1 MLIIYI
7 HLNNGSI
14 MNWFSNIKFVRK
26 IQGGFAFLAA
36 ICVVIALISYL
47 QLNRM
52 LKVKDQ
58 IFNEYITPQEQ
69 ISNVYSNYQQIQYI
83 MMQFSMP
90 AFANKFNENAKE
102 YNNLKASI
110 DTSIALLLETKIDTS
125 INPEI
130 KKVKSVWSQYKSLVA
145 DAILSASATKSYD
158 MAADIATSS
167 GEEVGVKLLNKF
179 EDIHKRLTEKGDELN
194 LTVKSSVDN
203 SVMYLFIFS
212 IFGTLIFI
220 LAVFYLAPAI
230 AKPLERLKQVVKEF
244 ALGNYDVVINYNT
257 KDEVG
262 ELAESL
268 KVLQSA
274 QVDKI
279 YAAQQIAAGKIS
291 KVPLASDK
299 DTLAIAFNKEAET
312 IEELIV
318 EADKL
323 IKANK
328 EGNLTLRGNASK
340 FEGEWG
346 KLIEGINSIL
356 DAVLAPI
363 YASADVLKV
372 MANGNFTKKI
382 EGNFKGDH
390 QLIKDNINTVI
401 SSLSDALR
409 KVSQTV
415 LSTAS
420 ASNQISASVEEMA
433 AGASEQTQQISE
445 IASSIEQM
453 TKTILDNTKNASLA
467 AETAKGSGEKAQ
479 QGGQVVEDTIK
490 GMMRIADVVKKSA
503 ETVEALGKS
512 SDAIGEIIQ
521 VIDDIADQTNLL
533 ALNAAIE
540 AARAGEQGRGFAVV
554 ADEVRKLAERT
565 TKATKEIAGMIKHI
579 QQDTIE
585 AVSAMKKGKLEVD
598 AGKELANKAGEV
610 LNDIIEG
617 AQKVSDVAVLVAAAS
632 EEQSATA
639 EEISQNIES
648 ISNVTSQS
656 ASGSQQIAR
665 SAEELSNLT
674 QSLERLIS
682 HFKIDEVKVTDGK
695 NGKALVGYEVN

>member
-1 MLIIYI
+1 M
-7 HLNNGSI
+7 
-14 MNWFSNIKFVRK
+14 
-26 IQGGFAFLAA
+26 
-36 ICVVIALISYL
+36 
-47 QLNRM
+47 
-52 LKVKDQ
+52 
-58 IFNEYITPQEQ
+58 FNE
-69 ISNVYSNYQQIQYI
+69 V
-83 MMQFSMP
+83 
-90 AFANKFNENAKE
+90 
-102 YNNLKASI
+102 
-110 DTSIALLLETKIDTS
+110 
-125 INPEI
+125 
-130 KKVKSVWSQYKSLVA
+130 
-145 DAILSASATKSYD
+145 
-158 MAADIATSS
+158 
-167 GEEVGVKLLNKF
+167 
-179 EDIHKRLTEKGDELN
+179 H
-194 LTVKSSVDN
+194 
-203 SVMYLFIFS
+203 
-212 IFGTLIFI
+212 
-220 LAVFYLAPAI
+220 
-230 AKPLERLKQVVKEF
+230 
-244 ALGNYDVVINYNT
+244 
-257 KDEVG
+257 
-262 ELAESL
+262 
-268 KVLQSA
+268 
-274 QVDKI
+274 
-279 YAAQQIAAGKIS
+279 AGKIS

-312 IEELIV
+312 IEELLI

-328 EGNLTLRGNASK
+328 EGNLTLRGDASK

-372 MANGNFTKKI
+372 MANGNFTKEI

-445 IASSIEQM
+445 IAGSIEQM
-453 TKTILDNTKNASLA
+453 TKTIFNNTKNASLA

-479 QGGQVVEDTIK
+479 QGGQVVEATIK
-490 GMMRIADVVKKSA
+490 GMMRIAEVVKKSA

-565 TKATKEIAGMIKHI
+565 TKATKEIAGMIKQI
-579 QQDTIE
+579 QKDTTE
-585 AVSAMKKGKLEVD
+585 AVDAMKKGKLEVD

-617 AQKVSDVAVLVAAAS
+617 AQKVSDVAALVATAS

-648 ISNVTSQS
+648 ISSVTRQS
-656 ASGSQQIAR
+656 ATGSQQIAR
-665 SAEELSNLT
+665 SAEDLNNLT
-674 QSLERLIS
+674 QNLERLIS
-682 HFKIDEVKVTDGK
+682 HFKIDEGKITDRN
-695 NGKALVGYEVN
+695 NGKSLVSFEAN